1 MGDSLIQQKTF
12 EFALTIVRLYRKLQ
26 ARQEFVLSPH
36 LLRSGTHLGVKVE
49 QASTDPESRSA
60 FIKLLA
66 AYSDAKET
74 RYWLRLLKESKLT
87 DIDLTLELK
96 QIEEIIQLLS
106 EITHPK

>member
-12 EFALTIVRLYRKLQ
+12 DFALSIVRLYRKLQ

-49 QASTDPESRSA
+49 QASTDPEARSA
-60 FIKLLA
+60 IVKLIA
-66 AYSDAKET
+66 ACSDAKET

-87 DIDLTLELK
+87 DIDLTSELK
-96 QIEEIIQLLS
+96 QIEEIIQLLNELTDS
-106 EITHPK
+106 K